1 MGISKKELKRIVD
14 ALCVKVES
22 MERKMADH
30 YKDFDRVN
38 SKLDKAKKEFEQYK
52 LELETKIK
60 QLEDENFKLKT
71 KIDDAILAV
80 HKDDED
86 EKKFKD
92 AMDEYL
98 KPII

>member
-14 ALCVKVES
+14 ALCIKVEA

-30 YKDFDRVN
+30 YKDFDR
-38 SKLDKAKKEFEQYK
+38 
-52 LELETKIK
+52 LEAKIK
-60 QLEDENFKLKT
+60 KLEDENFELKT

-80 HKDDED
+80 HKDEED
-86 EKKFKD
+86 EKKFKE

>member
-1 MGISKKELKRIVD
+1 MGISKKELKRLID
-14 ALCVKVES
+14 ALCIKVES

-30 YKDFDRVN
+30 YKDFD
-38 SKLDKAKKEFEQYK
+38 K
-52 LELETKIK
+52 LETKIK
-60 QLEDENFKLKT
+60 KLEDENFELKT

-86 EKKFKD
+86 EKKFKE